1 MAQSADYTYLL
12 QGLGE
17 VMGGPLSSQLMERIW
32 LMLGV
37 EIAAHIENKFR
48 SGKPASNLGAKFING
63 FTVLHCLFK
72 KKTFLSRCEFRKP
85 RKSSLMPYSGYSI
98 CGILKY

>member
-48 SGKPASNLGAKFING
+48 SGKRTVHTSNLGAKFINVI
-63 FTVLHCLFK
+63 TVN
-72 KKTFLSRCEFRKP
+72 T
-85 RKSSLMPYSGYSI
+85 SLPV
-98 CGILKY
+98 

>member
-48 SGKPASNLGAKFING
+48 SGKRTYIKSWGKVNK
-63 FTVLHCLFK
+63 CYYSK
-72 KKTFLSRCEFRKP
+72 YFLAFLRKNIP
-85 RKSSLMPYSGYSI
+85 FAV
-98 CGILKY
+98 